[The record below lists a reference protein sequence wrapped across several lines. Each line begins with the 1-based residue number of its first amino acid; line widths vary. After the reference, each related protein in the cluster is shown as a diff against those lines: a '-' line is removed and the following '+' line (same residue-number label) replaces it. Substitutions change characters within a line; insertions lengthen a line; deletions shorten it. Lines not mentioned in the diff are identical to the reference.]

1 MSDSQAA
8 IPEGWN
14 KVKLQDLVF
23 LDREK
28 LTEGTNADFSFYYID
43 ITSVSESFIQFPSTK
58 IAFRGSP
65 SRARK
70 VVHSGDVLMAT
81 VRPNLKAFAFFD
93 RTDDNC
99 IASTGFAVLTAKQDV
114 DPRFVLYSILSDA
127 VSAQVEAHVVGSN
140 YPAINSKD
148 IRRLKI
154 LAPPPHEQRKIA
166 RILTT
171 LDNLIKKT
179 EALIAKYQAIKQ
191 GMMHDLFTRG
201 VDAHGHLR
209 PKQSNAPDLYKQS
222 ELGWI
227 PKEWALSCVADE
239 FHLSTGFTLGLH
251 RRPKL
256 NVKRYLRVANVQ
268 RDEILLDDIAELE
281 ATDEEFETRRLD
293 PNDLLVVEG
302 HADPGQIGRCAIVT
316 HESAGLTFQ
325 NHLFRLRSRKVLPR
339 FACDW
344 LNSEIAR
351 RYWLCRCA
359 TSSGLNTINQTMLK
373 KMPFLVP
380 QPNEQEEIAA
390 RSVAQSASI
399 KTMEFSLFK
408 FRQTKAGLMQDL
420 LTGSVRVKVD
430 ESEEA
435 PAHA

>member
-8 IPEGWN
+8 VPEGWN
-14 KVKLQDLVF
+14 KVKLQDLVS

-43 ITSVSESFIQFPSTK
+43 IASVSESFIQFPSTK

-93 RTDDNC
+93 HTDDNC

-171 LDNLIKKT
+171 LDNLIENT

-201 VDAHGHLR
+201 LDAHGHQR
-209 PKQSNAPDLYKQS
+209 PPQAEAPGLYKES
-222 ELGWI
+222 EHGWI
-227 PKEWALSCVADE
+227 PKEWETTRLEALSELIVDCPHSTPEYLADGILVARTTQIKDGRFDSASASFVSE
-239 FHLSTGFTLGLH
+239 AEYLLRISRLEPRAGDLILTREAPVGEAFVVPDGMRICLGQRVMLV
-251 RRPKL
+251 RL
-256 NVKRYLRVANVQ
+256 NLKKC
-268 RDEILLDDIAELE
+268 
-281 ATDEEFETRRLD
+281 D
-293 PNDLLVVEG
+293 P
-302 HADPGQIGRCAIVT
+302 H
-316 HESAGLTFQ
+316 F
-325 NHLFRLRSRKVLPR
+325 VLN
-339 FACDW
+339 
-344 LNSEIAR
+344 LI
-351 RYWLCRCA
+351 Y
-359 TSSGLNTINQTMLK
+359 SSGLRRRFDQKTGGTTNPHLNVEDVRSLQIVSPPIEEQVTIGNRMMRLAVKVDSEIKCLEKLRHVKTG
-373 KMPFLVP
+373 LV
-380 QPNEQEEIAA
+380 
-390 RSVAQSASI
+390 
-399 KTMEFSLFK
+399 
-408 FRQTKAGLMQDL
+408 QDL
-420 LTGSVRVKVD
+420 LTGNVRVKAD

-435 PAHA
+435 SADA